1 MVSAAPASTS
11 QDSLLEALKAHLPA
25 PLLDAVGNMRR
36 KLQASESSLA
46 LAEMKIQVLEERLRK
61 QRIEQYG
68 PKSDALPNAQLELL
82 DLEPGV
88 SSAEVEA
95 EAEREP
101 LEQIEQQNRKK
112 RRPHPGRQ
120 KLPADLPRVE
130 RIVACTAEQSVC
142 QRCGNETAV
151 IGYDASEMLDVEPAR
166 YFVQVT
172 KREKR
177 ACKRC
182 EDATV
187 ATAPIAPRI
196 IEKSLV
202 SDRIIIDTILD
213 KYTAHLPL
221 YRQSALLER
230 DCGIGVSRSTMD
242 GWVMRVGEL
251 LVPVVGAMRG
261 ELLAGSYIQ
270 ADETPVAVQM
280 HDGRGNNHQAYL
292 WQYGVPGGSV
302 VFDFRMGRA
311 REGPK
316 SFLDKFDKLLQTDGY
331 SAYDGVG
338 GKNLVHAACWSH
350 ARRKFVDAVKLNTKD
365 MAAAGL
371 VMRIDALF
379 AVDAAAREQKLDHIQ
394 RHQLRKQESAPLLD
408 PLHEALK
415 AARNHSLPASATAK
429 ACNYTLAL
437 WTKLTRFLDHPELEL
452 SNNLA
457 ENSMRPIAL
466 GRRNWIHLGHKEAG
480 PKVAAILSV
489 IESCRRLGTNP
500 RHYLADILPGLAC
513 KSIQSLQQITPAQWA
528 SIQPS

>member
-1 MVSAAPASTS
+1 MVSAAPATTS
-11 QDSLLEALKAHLPA
+11 QDILLEALKAHLPA
-25 PLLDAVGNMRR
+25 PLLDAVGN
-36 KLQASESSLA
+36 KLKQLDF
-46 LAEMKIQVLEERLRK
+46 AEMKIQVLEERLRK
-61 QRIEQYG
+61 RRIEKYG
-68 PKSDALPNAQLELL
+68 SKSDKLPSAQLELL
-82 DLEPGV
+82 ELEPGV

-101 LEQIEQQNRKK
+101 LEQIQQQNRKK

-130 RIVACTAEQSVC
+130 RIVACTAEQCFC
-142 QRCGNETAV
+142 QSCGKETTV
-151 IGYDASEMLDVEPAR
+151 IGYDESEMLDVEPAK
-166 YFVQVT
+166 YFVQAT
-172 KREKR
+172 RREKR
-177 ACKRC
+177 ACKHC
-182 EDATV
+182 EAGGV
-187 ATAPIAPRI
+187 AMAPVPPRI

-230 DCGIGVSRSTMD
+230 DCGIDISRSTMD

-251 LVPVVGAMRG
+251 LMPVVAAMRR
-261 ELLAGSYIQ
+261 ELLGGSYIQ

-311 REGPK
+311 REGPR

-331 SAYDGVG
+331 AAYDGVG
-338 GKNLVHAACWSH
+338 GRNLVHAACWSH
-350 ARRKFVDAVKLNTKD
+350 ARRKFVDAVKLNPKD
-365 MAAAGL
+365 AVAAGL
-371 VMRIDALF
+371 VGRIDALF
-379 AVDAAAREQKLDHIQ
+379 AVDAKAREQKLDHAQ
-394 RHQLRKQESAPLLD
+394 RHQLRRQESAPLLD
-408 PLHEALK
+408 PLREALK
-415 AARNHSLPASATAK
+415 AARNSSLPASTTAK

-466 GRRNWIHLGHKEAG
+466 GRRNWIHFGHKEAG

-489 IESCRRLGTNP
+489 IESCRRLGSNP
-500 RHYLADILPGLAC
+500 RLYLAGILPGLAS
-513 KSIQSLQQITPAQWA
+513 KSIQSLNQITPAQWA
-528 SIQPS
+528 SIQPR

>member
-1 MVSAAPASTS
+1 VSAAPASTS
-11 QDSLLEALKAHLPA
+11 YDSLLEALKAHLPA
-25 PLLDAVGNMRR
+25 PLLDTVGNMRR
-36 KLQASESSLA
+36 QLQASESSLA
-46 LAEMKIQVLEERLRK
+46 LAEMKIQLLEEKLRK

-68 PKSDALPNAQLELL
+68 PKSDKLPSAQLELL
-82 DLEPGV
+82 DMEPGV

-101 LEQIEQQNRKK
+101 LDQIEQQNRK
-112 RRPHPGRQ
+112 RRKAHPGRQ

-130 RIVACTAEQSVC
+130 RVICCTPEQCVC
-142 QRCGNETAV
+142 QSCGKETAV
-151 IGYDASEMLDVEPAR
+151 IGYDESEMLDVEPAR

-172 KREKR
+172 RREKR
-177 ACKRC
+177 ACKHC
-182 EDATV
+182 EAGGV
-187 ATAPIAPRI
+187 AMAPVPPRI

-202 SDRIIIDTILD
+202 SDRIVIGTILD
-213 KYTAHLPL
+213 KYPAHLPL

-230 DCGIGVSRSTMD
+230 DCGIDISRSTMD

-251 LVPVVGAMRG
+251 LMPVVAAMRR
-261 ELLAGSYIQ
+261 ELLGGSYIQ

-292 WQYGVPGGSV
+292 WQFGVPGGGV

-331 SAYDGVG
+331 AAYDGVG

-350 ARRKFVDAVKLNTKD
+350 ARRKFVDAVKLNPKD
-365 MAAAGL
+365 AVAAGL
-371 VMRIDALF
+371 VSRIDALF
-379 AVDAAAREQKLDHIQ
+379 AVDAAAREQKLDHAQ
-394 RHQLRKQESAPLLD
+394 RRQLRQQESAPLLD
-408 PLHEALK
+408 PLREALR

-437 WTKLTRFLDHPELEL
+437 WTKLTRFLDYPELEL

-489 IESCRRLGTNP
+489 IESCRRLETNP
-500 RHYLADILPGLAC
+500 RHYLAGILPGLAS
-513 KSIQSLQQITPAQWA
+513 KSIQSLKQITPAQWA
-528 SIQPS
+528 SIQPR

>member
-1 MVSAAPASTS
+1 
-11 QDSLLEALKAHLPA
+11 
-25 PLLDAVGNMRR
+25 
-36 KLQASESSLA
+36 
-46 LAEMKIQVLEERLRK
+46 
-61 QRIEQYG
+61 
-68 PKSDALPNAQLELL
+68 
-82 DLEPGV
+82 
-88 SSAEVEA
+88 
-95 EAEREP
+95 
-101 LEQIEQQNRKK
+101 
-112 RRPHPGRQ
+112 
-120 KLPADLPRVE
+120 LPADLPRVE

-251 LVPVVGAMRG
+251 LVPVVGAMRE

-270 ADETPVAVQM
+270 ADETPVDVQM
-280 HDGRGNNHQAYL
+280 HDNRGKNHQAYL

-316 SFLDKFDKLLQTDGY
+316 SFLDKFD
-331 SAYDGVG
+331 
-338 GKNLVHAACWSH
+338 
-350 ARRKFVDAVKLNTKD
+350 
-365 MAAAGL
+365 
-371 VMRIDALF
+371 
-379 AVDAAAREQKLDHIQ
+379 
-394 RHQLRKQESAPLLD
+394 
-408 PLHEALK
+408 
-415 AARNHSLPASATAK
+415 
-429 ACNYTLAL
+429 
-437 WTKLTRFLDHPELEL
+437 L

-457 ENSMRPIAL
+457 ENSMRGVAL
-466 GRRNWIHLGHKEAG
+466 GRKNWIHIGSQQAG
-480 PKVAAILSV
+480 PQGS
-489 IESCRRLGTNP
+489 GNP
-500 RHYLADILPGLAC
+500 VSRGELPQNRSAYPRIPSRGPARTRQLLHPKPGATDPG
-513 KSIQSLQQITPAQWA
+513 SLRCQQAEIT
-528 SIQPS
+528 